1 MTLLTLLAKA
11 YGASQLQQIDEALK
25 LAFEGVAVE
34 AKILGTIADGW
45 VQIAVAGEDE
55 KIATN
60 YLIREIGVCP
70 RSFGGMKKFSTQKG
84 YISNFAVDGKEL
96 LVDIGVFEPTAIH
109 AAIPLPRL
117 QAQLTGG
124 RQVALGKIAELF
136 GFCKGLP
143 VHIKVIQLSEE
154 GNYIEAEL
162 SSKQVSNY
170 ELWRE
175 SLLDRLIT
183 LGASFNEVKIALA
196 HAKMY
201 RDVIDVESL
210 GLLEHVLTCKLGTD
224 AAGLIPVLGRNLTQ
238 ASFAIFDAKKNY
250 ELLKS

>member
-1 MTLLTLLAKA
+1 MTVLTLLAKA

-45 VQIAVAGEDE
+45 IQIEVAGEDE

-60 YLIREIGVCP
+60 YLIKEIGICP
-70 RSFGGMKKFSTQKG
+70 RSLREVKKFSTQKG
-84 YISNFAVDGKEL
+84 YISNFDVDGKEL

-109 AAIPLPRL
+109 ATIPLQRL
-117 QAQLTGG
+117 QAQLVDG
-124 RQVALGKIAELF
+124 RQFALGTIAALF

-143 VHIKVIQLSEE
+143 VHVKVIQLSED
-154 GNYIEAEL
+154 GDYIEAEL

-170 ELWRE
+170 TLWRE
-175 SLLDRLIT
+175 SLLDRLIV
-183 LGASFNEVKIALA
+183 LGASFNEVKTALA
-196 HAKMY
+196 HTKLH

-224 AAGLIPVLGRNLTQ
+224 AAGLIPSIGRNLKQ
-238 ASFAIFDAKKNY
+238 ATFAIFDAKKNY